1 MRIRLIPR
9 EKVFFDLFDQS
20 AENLLEAA
28 RTYHQMVSNFQDA
41 ARAHTLIAE
50 LEHRGDE
57 ITHEIVK
64 RLNTT
69 FVTPIDREDIHELA
83 NNLDDVLDLIEAAAD
98 NLLLHGIEQPTPD
111 ALAQSETLLKIVEAV
126 AGAIRHLRDFKRL
139 EPYWADI
146 HQLET
151 EADRVYRR
159 AIAQLFSGEHKAI
172 DVLRWKEIYE
182 DVEHAM
188 DACERVASSLEAIF
202 LKHA

>member
-20 AENLLEAA
+20 AENLLNAA
-28 RTYHQMVSNFQDA
+28 RAYREMVTNFGDA
-41 ARAHTLIAE
+41 ARAHVLIAE
-50 LEHRGDE
+50 LEHKGDE

-69 FVTPIDREDIHELA
+69 FVTPIDREDIHQLA
-83 NNLDDVLDLIEAAAD
+83 NDLDDVLDLIEAAAD

-111 ALAQSETLLKIVEAV
+111 ALAQSETLLKVVESV
-126 AGAIRHLRDFKRL
+126 AGAIKHLRDFKRL
-139 EPYWADI
+139 EPYWEDI
-146 HQLET
+146 HKLET

-182 DVEHAM
+182 DVEQAT
-188 DACERVASSLEAIF
+188 DACERVASHLEAIF